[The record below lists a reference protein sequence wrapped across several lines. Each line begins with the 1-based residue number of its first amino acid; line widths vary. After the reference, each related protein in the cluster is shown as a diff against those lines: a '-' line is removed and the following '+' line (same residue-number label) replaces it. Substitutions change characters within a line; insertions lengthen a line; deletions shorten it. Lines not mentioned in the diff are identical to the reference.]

1 MFYMPRMSRRALICT
16 TYDISLFLWY
26 CTVCVFS
33 SHPFWTSSSL
43 DVPAGVTQEEGHTGF
58 LIHLPSAVRAL
69 IFVARRIQPFLS
81 LVDREVEFLCTNE
94 LIVLHPLGI
103 FILVF

>member
-1 MFYMPRMSRRALICT
+1 MC
-16 TYDISLFLWY
+16 
-26 CTVCVFS
+26 VCVFS

-81 LVDREVEFLCTNE
+81 LVNREVEFFLCSNE

>member
-1 MFYMPRMSRRALICT
+1 MC
-16 TYDISLFLWY
+16 
-26 CTVCVFS
+26 VCVFS

-69 IFVARRIQPFLS
+69 IFVAY
-81 LVDREVEFLCTNE
+81 TAA
-94 LIVLHPLGI
+94 VLQLLYVVFIGI
-103 FILVF
+103 NVRCEKRSTTFYTDTVHHKL